1 MLWGLFILMS
11 GRENFLVTCHV
22 LVSTAVEAPGLA
34 FSLYS
39 SIWVSTH
46 TSPTP
51 GIFGASTA
59 GRVIGSWNMLCMKSS
74 RLGVGL
80 GLPEAV
86 QVRTGAAADFRSP
99 GTRGAAE
106 RCQLPGVVVR
116 KKVRTT

>member
-59 GRVIGSWNMLCMKSS
+59 GRVIGSWKRVRMKSS
-74 RLGVGL
+74 RLGIGL
-80 GLPEAV
+80 GLPRAS
-86 QVRTGAAADFRSP
+86 QGRTGAAADFGSP
-99 GTRGAAE
+99 VTALAA
-106 RCQLPGVVVR
+106 RPGSFAPVVV
-116 KKVRTT
+116 TYEG

>member
-11 GRENFLVTCHV
+11 GRENFLVTCQV

-59 GRVIGSWNMLCMKSS
+59 GRVIGSGNMLCMKSS
-74 RLGVGL
+74 RVGIGL
-80 GLPEAV
+80 GLPEAAP
-86 QVRTGAAADFRSP
+86 RRAGAAAHFGSP
-99 GTRGAAE
+99 AT
-106 RCQLPGVVVR
+106 
-116 KKVRTT
+116 